1 MRKVK
6 ELFDDIIL
14 LANMIED
21 NGIDT
26 YRIQKGIEEEKI
38 KEWEEN
44 NAVKLPVGYKEFIV
58 LANGF
63 SYGTTQI
70 LPLERI
76 DVIEVPEE
84 FKGFYMIGSY
94 IGDGSLI
101 LSDKIG
107 NFYYGDHAFGLEC
120 VDFLKFLEDDI
131 LRYMKDD
138 LKDNNISI
146 PENLNT
152 RETK

>member
-1 MRKVK
+1 MRTIK

-14 LANMIED
+14 LADIIED

-26 YRIQKGIEEEKI
+26 YKIQKGIEYEKI

-44 NAVKLPVGYKEFIV
+44 NEVRLPEGYKEFIV

-63 SYGTTQI
+63 SYGSTQI
-70 LPLERI
+70 LPLEKI
-76 DVIEVPEE
+76 DVIDVPEE

-101 LSDKIG
+101 LSDKNG
-107 NFYYGDHAFGLEC
+107 NFYYGDHAFGLEH
-120 VDFLKFLEDDI
+120 VDFLKFLENDI

-146 PENLNT
+146 P
-152 RETK
+152 